1 MFACGAQQEISMA
14 RSIAPGNLPTDK
26 GFAARFEVQSYIGSE
41 IAELREDGERPPR
54 SAKMVVELDLGSGPG
69 GGDYRTY
76 LLSTNRERSLWI
88 LWSRAYEDKPLYC
101 RIATGRPYRG
111 YPARFA
117 AEQLLIKSWQ
127 DERDLEG
134 LLPDCARVLR
144 EGLLNKQDIHRIK
157 MAVLG

>member
-1 MFACGAQQEISMA
+1 MRRAIKSEDRQ
-14 RSIAPGNLPTDK
+14 P
-26 GFAARFEVQSYIGSE
+26 FEVQSYIGSE

-54 SAKMVVELDLGSGPG
+54 SAKMVAYLDLGSGPG

-88 LWSRAYEDKPLYC
+88 LWATATDDSGKALYC
-101 RIATGRPYRG
+101 QIATGRPYRG
-111 YPARFA
+111 YPAKFA

-134 LLPDCARVLR
+134 LSDGALVRG
-144 EGLLNKQDIHRIK
+144 EGLLNKEDIHRIN
-157 MAVLG
+157 